1 MKITKNELKQL
12 IEEVKQEGRRR
23 GYRYGRKKY
32 FGEPGFSFDTGRNQP
47 YRLIDDEPDDV
58 DQDDDGELSPDELRA
73 LADELEASA
82 ENLAD
87 LKFADRMRDPE
98 EADAQLAR
106 DRKRFGESKIKK
118 SDLIDVVKEELRQLL
133 EQSLAPKSPQQIMQD
148 LTKEKPSQNLI
159 DRVKKNEKEL
169 MSIVKDDKKEPAI
182 EKIISMLK
190 NDLPVEPADAKISA
204 NKIYLAI
211 KGKLPEPVTE
221 SVAVDVV
228 TEDGHEDVSS
238 ARRSMK
244 AIIEDAGQMLQALN
258 EMDGHLP
265 TWWTNKMAVAVEC
278 LDVMRNYLLIDSSP
292 MEEALGDDDE
302 TDTRQAIAIAQN
314 REAIKKIKT
323 KMRMP

>member
-118 SDLIDVVKEELRQLL
+118 SDLIDVVKEELRAMMQL
-133 EQSLAPKSPQQIMQD
+133 S
-148 LTKEKPSQNLI
+148 
-159 DRVKKNEKEL
+159 
-169 MSIVKDDKKEPAI
+169 
-182 EKIISMLK
+182 
-190 NDLPVEPADAKISA
+190 
-204 NKIYLAI
+204 
-211 KGKLPEPVTE
+211 E

-314 REAIKKIKT
+314 RESIKKIKT
-323 KMRMP
+323 KIGMP